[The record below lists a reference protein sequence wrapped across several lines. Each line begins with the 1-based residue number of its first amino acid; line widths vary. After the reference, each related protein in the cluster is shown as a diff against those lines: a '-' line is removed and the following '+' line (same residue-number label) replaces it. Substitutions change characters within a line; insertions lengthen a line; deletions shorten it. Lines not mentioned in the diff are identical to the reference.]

1 MWWNKNK
8 IEAQYKFESDIKSVV
23 YQLYKMPI
31 DIDDDSDFF
40 FQQKSHLE
48 TIQNIPEKD
57 RNLYSLYNQDT
68 NLYIIDKKD
77 IKKDVIYIMKN
88 VTADVDYYLDTIS
101 EYLSI
106 VSEGSTDLT
115 KSIVPKGSLINN
127 SKITMKNGEQRN
139 IRIIG
144 IMLRNYLV
152 VPQFTN
158 QFILKEGIFKFKNF
172 IDLTKLNVQAYAYEA
187 LRVLFTY
194 MNACQFVEE
203 NDNLFFSLYKLL
215 IKNKEIVNSTRNMLK
230 VFFQIQFYFIK
241 INAPEKFYDYF
252 YKAAEKYSREFGQKV
267 LEPFVSLVKDK
278 SCDVKENFIKLVIE
292 MLEHSSR
299 KKKNKIS
306 SDLKHAGIIEALSI
320 LDNVES
326 KLENFQN
333 ALTKYQKITKEIIK
347 GSAYEMETYKRKIK
361 QYQELNQEF
370 NKKVEIVTHKQKYYD
385 EIVDDF
391 LYFKKMNETCIETE
405 GYYDPY
411 TPVCRYDK
419 RKLVQHLIDE
429 KSRDKLKKLAE
440 EESEN
445 PDEVRKYQKNI
456 DLLKDKIYNIEE
468 DTNNKIN
475 EFKKEYQHKI
485 NEFKKE
491 YQHEKDKED
500 LKEENETLL
509 NNEFGLFEKLN
520 LEELD
525 FNTNTITVS
534 QHAQLVQNRI
544 KLIVSQ
550 IEEAQKAEPI
560 SYNEIEQPNITI
572 STTQSSTNPPTVSTY
587 SKKDTT
593 ISTIPSTVPPIPNS
607 IPPVPTQGQ
616 AIPPVPIPPPLSGV
630 PQPPQLNGVPSVP
643 KVPGPPGVPSVPG
656 AIAFPPPPK
665 VVKPTKKEIKLPAKV
680 KNLAWKRILLD
691 DSLYKTIWKGLKEK
705 EVKIEDLVNLFGIKS
720 TTKPMETEIKKKVSE
735 RVTFLNPKRTQ
746 SVGITIAKLPPVSE
760 VAIALEEMDDT
771 LITESNIEALNREYL
786 TPEEIE
792 EYKKYKDPTTKFGRA
807 EEYLIGLYIIKN
819 SKEKLEIWEFL
830 NHFSE
835 EYDNISEMIK
845 YNEKAID
852 LLAKNKF
859 IPIIFSYILSVG
871 NILNGGTNK
880 GQADGF
886 NIDVLSK
893 LNNIKDK
900 NNHSVLQFVCTK
912 IKEANPDFENLSQK
926 FICVKDAFGYPF
938 IDMQKN
944 WNTFKKG
951 FPKIQ
956 TFYDALP
963 NDRFKKT
970 ASKQMN
976 SAKKQI
982 ENINKSLENIQK
994 KYTDLVKFLGIT
1006 EKEVYYNQP
1015 ERLFKLFTLFFEDVD
1030 NAIPKPQTEKKV
1042 FKPKFK
1048 IEDRMCI

>member
-1 MWWNKNK
+1 MSWNKNK
-8 IEAQYKFESDIKSVV
+8 IVVQYKFESDIKSVV

-31 DIDDDSDFF
+31 DLDFDYF
-40 FQQKSHLE
+40 AQQNTYLE
-48 TIQNIPEKD
+48 TIHSIPKNH
-57 RNLYSLYNQDT
+57 RKLYSLYNQDT
-68 NLYIIDKKD
+68 SLYIVDTKD

-88 VTADVDYYLDTIS
+88 VTGDVDYYLDTIN

-106 VSEGSTDLT
+106 ISGGGTLN
-115 KSIVPKGSLINN
+115 NN
-127 SKITMKNGEQRN
+127 SKIMMKNGELRDY
-139 IRIIG
+139 RIIG
-144 IMLRNYLV
+144 YKLKNHLA
-152 VPQFTN
+152 VPQFAN
-158 QFILKEGIFKFKNF
+158 QFLLKEGIIKFYNF
-172 IDLTKLNVQAYAYEA
+172 IDSTKLNVQAYAYEA
-187 LRVLFTY
+187 FKILLKF
-194 MNACQFVEE
+194 MNSCQFVEE
-203 NDNLFFSLYKLL
+203 NDNLFFSFYKLL
-215 IKNKEIVNSTRNMLK
+215 IKNKEIVNSTKNLLA
-230 VFFQIQFYFIK
+230 VFYQIQLYFTI
-241 INAPEKFYDYF
+241 INTPEKFYDYF

-278 SCDVKENFIKLVIE
+278 SCDVKEYFMILVVE
-292 MLEHSSR
+292 MLENYS
-299 KKKNKIS
+299 KKKTNTIS
-306 SDLKHAGIIEALSI
+306 SDLKKAGIIEALS
-320 LDNVES
+320 LRDNVECKYS
-326 KLENFQN
+326 NFQKM
-333 ALTKYQKITKEIIK
+333 LTKYQEKTKEIIK
-347 GSAYEMETYKRKIK
+347 GSAYELETYKHKIK
-361 QYQELNQEF
+361 QYQKLYQEY
-370 NKKVEIVTHKQKYYD
+370 NKKVEIAAHKQNYYD

-391 LYFKKMNETCIETE
+391 LYFKKMNEACIETE

-419 RKLVQHLIDE
+419 RELVQHLVDE
-429 KSRDKLKKLAE
+429 KSKDKLKKLAE

-445 PDEVRKYQKNI
+445 PDEVRKLQKNM
-456 DLLKDKIYNIEE
+456 DLLKDKINNYEE
-468 DTNNKIN
+468 DNNNKIN
-475 EFKKEYQHKI
+475 EFKKYQVQPV
-485 NEFKKE
+485 NNRA
-491 YQHEKDKED
+491 QHVNDRDD
-500 LKEENETLL
+500 LKEENEVLL
-509 NNEFGLFEKLN
+509 NNEFCLYEKLK

-525 FNTNTITVS
+525 LDTNTNTLS

-544 KLIVSQ
+544 KLIISQ
-550 IEEAQKAEPI
+550 IDEAQNTEPI
-560 SYNEIEQPNITI
+560 SFNE
-572 STTQSSTNPPTVSTY
+572 QSN
-587 SKKDTT
+587 TT
-593 ISTIPSTVPPIPNS
+593 ISTFNTNQSSVPTNPPNVSTEAKNDTTTNTKSSTVPPIPNS

-616 AIPPVPIPPPLSGV
+616 TISSVPLPPPLSGI

-643 KVPGPPGVPSVPG
+643 KVPGAPQVPGVPSVPG
-656 AIAFPPPPK
+656 VIAPPPK

-680 KNLAWKRILLD
+680 KNLGWKRVLLD
-691 DSLYKTIWKGLKEK
+691 ESLNKTIWKLLKEP
-705 EVKIEDLVNLFGIKS
+705 EVKIEDIVNLFGIKS

-792 EYKKYKDPTTKFGRA
+792 EYKKYKDPRTKFGRA

-819 SKEKLEIWEFL
+819 SKQKLEIWEFL

-835 EYDNISEMIK
+835 EYDNISEMIE

-859 IPIIFSYILSVG
+859 IPILFSYILSVG
-871 NILNGGTNK
+871 NILNGGTNR

-886 NIDVLSK
+886 NIEVLTK
-893 LNNIKDK
+893 LNNIRDK

-912 IKEANPDFENLSQK
+912 IKEDNPDFENLSQK
-926 FICVKDAFGYPF
+926 FICVKEAFGYPF

-956 TFYDALP
+956 SFYDALP

-970 ASKQMN
+970 ASKQIDN
-976 SAKKQI
+976 AKKQI
-982 ENINKSLENIQK
+982 EKINKSVEKIQK
-994 KYTDLVKFLGIT
+994 KYTDLVNFFGIT

-1030 NAIPKPQTEKKV
+1030 NAIPKPQGEKKV

-1048 IEDRMCI
+1048 IEEKVCY